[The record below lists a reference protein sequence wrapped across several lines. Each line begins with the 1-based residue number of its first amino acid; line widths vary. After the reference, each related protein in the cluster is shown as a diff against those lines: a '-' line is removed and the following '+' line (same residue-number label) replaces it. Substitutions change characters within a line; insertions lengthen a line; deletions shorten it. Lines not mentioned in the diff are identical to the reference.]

1 MKENVN
7 ELKAVRG
14 AVESDESESMH
25 RKRVGALFFLMWVAI
40 CIFAKLR
47 FPDAHPPRVSTPTGG
62 DSFIPFMC
70 AITGVVFVA
79 CTWYSDRCSLVC
91 LWKLMS
97 SSEQFYK
104 CIFDFFK
111 NASIPIAM
119 VAFVGHSL
127 RFLGKHGIGGLPSW
141 VRDAL
146 PPGTNTSIAATCS
159 VVLYV
164 ICALL
169 LAGAIRNAQLGLTG
183 AAKTHAEGHG
193 LIPDQFR
200 RRSGV
205 FPLLTA
211 MAFAELLMFGV
222 AFNYAALGA

>member
-1 MKENVN
+1 MQENAE
-7 ELKAVRG
+7 ELKAVCDAAGSDDSEIVRRKMVGG
-14 AVESDESESMH
+14 A
-25 RKRVGALFFLMWVAI
+25 FFLAWMSI

-47 FPDAHPPRVSTPTGG
+47 FPDAHSSRGGTLTGG
-62 DSFIPFMC
+62 DAFIPFMC
-70 AITGVVFVA
+70 AVTVVSFVA
-79 CTWYSDRCSLVC
+79 CTWVSDRCSLVSM
-91 LWKLMS
+91 WKLIS
-97 SSEQFYK
+97 TSEQFYK

-127 RFLGKHGIGGLPSW
+127 RFLGKHGIDGLPRW
-141 VRDAL
+141 VLDAL
-146 PPGTNTSIAATCS
+146 PPGINTSIAAACN

-164 ICALL
+164 ICSLL
-169 LAGAIRNAQLGLTG
+169 LAGAIRNAQLGLSG
-183 AAKTHAEGHG
+183 AAEAYAKSHEM
-193 LIPDQFR
+193 IPDLFR

-205 FPLLTA
+205 APLLTA